1 MGSRWWWL
9 NSFWMQE
16 VKLKNHNG
24 VHIHNQWNIVII
36 QNTEIKKKK
45 KKKMSVQLQVKH
57 TTKLLTLPAQCVH
70 CAKWQRST
78 YTAMLKHNGR
88 APWSTIVPWK
98 ASSFTHLCV
107 CAYEGSLWVRYS
119 PLWFKVARWAYQRKT
134 NISIIVSLQTLYFPW
149 CSRNKTWHIVQFFN
163 RWDRRIV
170 QTNFGERPVSHNF
183 HFLDRKGYGKDYLS
197 ITHQKE
203 RTE

>member
-1 MGSRWWWL
+1 
-9 NSFWMQE
+9 
-16 VKLKNHNG
+16 
-24 VHIHNQWNIVII
+24 
-36 QNTEIKKKK
+36 
-45 KKKMSVQLQVKH
+45 MSVQLQVKH

-70 CAKWQRST
+70 CAKWQRGT

-88 APWSTIVPWK
+88 APCSTIVPWK

-149 CSRNKTWHIVQFFN
+149 CSRNKTWHSFSTDGTDGLSKPTLEKGQCHTISIFFFFYKE
-163 RWDRRIV
+163 WTEKDM
-170 QTNFGERPVSHNF
+170 
-183 HFLDRKGYGKDYLS
+183 GKTTWALHTKKRELS
-197 ITHQKE
+197 N
-203 RTE
+203 